1 MPPRIVHK
9 WRSGLRFGLFLYCF
23 VAGSPALLGQELV
36 LKREYPGSGPFQC
49 PTPVVAPLPEEDGRL
64 RAAQLATDANQAL
77 ALGDVERAEELLAQ
91 AIDLDPTSAD
101 YAYRHANLLEEL
113 GRPQTAILEY
123 CRAIDLDIEELG
135 VLGVRQQIDIIWT
148 QIRLQLPE
156 SARTAFA
163 AGVAAADDS
172 LFVEALESFSDAI
185 EAAPGWPDPV
195 YNRAAINEQMGNV
208 QAALVDFRS
217 WLLLVAD
224 PDAADAISISERIGE
239 LEGAASVSTPS
250 PAGALA
256 LGSAI
261 PGMGHYFTRR
271 PVTGT
276 VTLAAAGAAI
286 AAGLLLKERTTLCL
300 VDATNGT
307 CPEAS
312 IVDQTTDTPY
322 LWIGIG
328 IGAAFGI
335 AGAIEAYIQAKRVRA
350 QAEAITAGPVV
361 PPTDTGVAIT
371 GPSLSTYRDRVD
383 VNVFG
388 LRFR

>member
-1 MPPRIVHK
+1 MPPRNVHK
-9 WRSGLRFGLFLYCF
+9 WRSGLRFGLFLCCF
-23 VAGSPALLGQELV
+23 VSGPVAAHGQELV
-36 LKREYPGSGPFQC
+36 LKREYPGSGPYQC
-49 PTPVVAPLPEEDGRL
+49 PTPVVPPLPEEDGRL

-123 CRAIDLDIEELG
+123 CRAIDLDVEELG
-135 VLGVRQQIDIIWT
+135 VLGVRQEIDVIWT

-156 SARTAFA
+156 AARTAFA

-172 LFVEALESFSDAI
+172 LFVESLESFTDAI

-195 YNRAAINEQMGNV
+195 YNRAAINEQLGNV
-208 QAALVDFRS
+208 QAALIDFRS

-224 PDAADAISISERIGE
+224 PDAADAISVSERIGE

-300 VDATNGT
+300 DDVTNGT

-322 LWIGIG
+322 LWIGVG
-328 IGAAFGI
+328 VGAAFGI
-335 AGAIEAYIQAKRVRA
+335 AGAIEAYIKAKRAR
-350 QAEAITAGPVV
+350 AEADAIAGGLFV
-361 PPTDTGVAIT
+361 PPPTEGVAFT
-371 GPSLSTYRDRVD
+371 GPSVATHGDRVD
-383 VNVFG
+383 LNLFG